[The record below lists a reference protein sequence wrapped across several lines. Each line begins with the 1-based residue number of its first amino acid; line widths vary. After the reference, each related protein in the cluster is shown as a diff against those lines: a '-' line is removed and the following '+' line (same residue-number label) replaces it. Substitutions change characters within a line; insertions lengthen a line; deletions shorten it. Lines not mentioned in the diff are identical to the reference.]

1 MKKLKDK
8 PITMEK
14 RNEDD
19 LLKQLF
25 GKIEMDKASDN
36 FTSKVMEQIMADPVF
51 EPDGKVNI
59 EWWWFLLGLLGILS
73 MYVTGVFTYIFNLL
87 APYVSQ
93 AVKPLATYI
102 SSLADLF
109 PSNVVVVP
117 SSLILPVILGGI
129 FLVLFIDILFRMQF
143 NRVVDL

>member
-1 MKKLKDK
+1 MKKLKVK
-8 PITMEK
+8 QITMEK

-25 GKIEMDKASDN
+25 GKIEMDKAPDN
-36 FTSKVMEQIMADPVF
+36 FTSKVMEQIMADPVI
-51 EPDGKVNI
+51 EPAGKVNI
-59 EWWWFLLGLLGILS
+59 EWWWFLPGLLGILS

-87 APYVSQ
+87 APYVLQ
-93 AVKPLATYI
+93 AIKPLATYI
-102 SSLADLF
+102 SPLADLF

-129 FLVLFIDILFRMQF
+129 FLVMFIDILFRMQLS
-143 NRVVDL
+143 RVADL